1 VGRSVTPPQSFNRTP
16 VSRRVRPG
24 YLLAEAL
31 CALALAG
38 LLAAA
43 AAMLLSG
50 ARRSLHAAER
60 RDRAERAE
68 RETLAILRETLA
80 GADGIILRGDTA
92 VEFDLLIGTGVVCD
106 HEAAAIVLP
115 PPTVRS
121 GPPLTVITQPL
132 GPEDV
137 VAVRTSAITDDEEEW
152 WIGVVD
158 SAQVRQLPGVCD
170 PGSGW
175 RAVADADAAVLRLT
189 LLDPLPPAVEEGA
202 PVRIGRRG
210 RLTLYHAGG
219 GAWMLG
225 WRRCHP
231 WLEVCGAV
239 QPVAGPLRPPSAG
252 GLRMRW
258 SGGAPVGLEIL
269 ATGADGGRGVRGV
282 VYP

>member
-1 VGRSVTPPQSFNRTP
+1 VGGPGPSPHPLNLAP
-16 VSRRVRPG
+16 VFRRLRPG

-43 AAMLLSG
+43 AALMLSG
-50 ARRSLHAAER
+50 ARRSLHASER

-68 RETLAILRETLA
+68 RETLAILRESLA

-92 VEFDLLIGTGVVCD
+92 VEFDLLVGTGVVCSR
-106 HEAAAIVLP
+106 EPAALVLP
-115 PPTVRS
+115 PPTSRS
-121 GPPLTVITQPL
+121 GPPLTLLTQPI

-137 VAVRTSAITDDEEEW
+137 VAIRTSAITDEDDEW

-170 PGSGW
+170 PASGW
-175 RAVADADAAVLRLT
+175 RSVVDADAEVLRLK
-189 LLDPLPPAVEEGA
+189 LLDPLPASVEVGA
-202 PVRIGRRG
+202 PVRLGRRG
-210 RLTLYHAGG
+210 RMTLYHAGG
-219 GAWMLG
+219 GDWMLG

-231 WLEVCGAV
+231 WIEVCGAV
-239 QPVAGPLRPPSAG
+239 QPIAGPLRPPSAG
-252 GLRMRW
+252 GLRFRW
-258 SGGAPVGLEIL
+258 EGSPPGIEIR